1 MPDRPLEDVAEL
13 LRRFGDARTVLV
25 ASQAM
30 RNEALLGPNMDPM
43 LCEML
48 REVIRQDMGYVPEF
62 VPQL

>member
-48 REVIRQDMGYVPEF
+48 REVIR
-62 VPQL
+62 